1 MELNIDQLLQGK
13 ATRIKNNE
21 YLPTAAYVEPFLE
34 RMSEFTNDFRVQVK
48 LPDQITLTKEGE
60 INLDDVTYN
69 RVYVQA
75 VLPEVYTVGNNPH
88 QEVIGMVY
96 GLDVRKPI
104 LKLFKGGLNMACT
117 NLCVFNPDAME
128 VQELSPES
136 AANFKFVTKMMDVVD
151 GTRQLLT
158 ELESRQFDT
167 GELNVNKCLG
177 SWVRNTMHCSYDNGY
192 QKVKLAASV
201 PVDAYKLLFEKE
213 DSDYFVGLNNPTN
226 LFTVYNAFTQI
237 NTDARKKDIF
247 NDFERNLLVR
257 DILQF

>member
-1 MELNIDQLLQGK
+1 MELTLDALLKGK
-13 ATRIKNNE
+13 ATRIKGKE
-21 YLPTAAYVEPFLE
+21 YLPTAAYVEPFIE
-34 RMSEFTNDFRVQVK
+34 RMSEFTSDFRVEVK
-48 LPDQITLTKEGE
+48 LPDQITLTKDGE
-60 INLDDVTYN
+60 INLDDITYN
-69 RVYVQA
+69 RVYLQA
-75 VLPEVYTVGNNPH
+75 VLPESYEVGGDIH

-104 LKLFKGGLNMACT
+104 LKLFKGGLNTACT

-128 VQELSPES
+128 IQELAPE
-136 AANFKFVTKMMDVVD
+136 APANFKFITKVMDVVD
-151 GTRQLLT
+151 GTKKLLT
-158 ELESRQFDT
+158 ELESKQFDT

-177 SWVRNTMHCSYDNGY
+177 AWVRNTMHCSYDNGF

-213 DSDYFVGLNNPTN
+213 DSDYFVGINKPTT
-226 LFTVYNAFTQI
+226 LFKVYNAFTQI

-257 DILQF
+257 NILQF